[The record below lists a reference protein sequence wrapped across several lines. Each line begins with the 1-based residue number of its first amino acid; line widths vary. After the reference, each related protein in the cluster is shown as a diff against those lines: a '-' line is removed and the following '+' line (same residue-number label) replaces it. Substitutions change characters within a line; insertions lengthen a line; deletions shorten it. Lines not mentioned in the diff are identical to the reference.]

1 MGILK
6 LKPIKLNNKIRKS
19 GFEDAF
25 FFIVVLFALS
35 IVILVVYYAWS
46 QMKDPLADSIQSS
59 LPAGS
64 GVNISENFKGVTSTI
79 SLFDKLIPFL
89 MIGLFAF
96 VLIGAG
102 MYMNHPIMA
111 FVGIL
116 ILGMAVLLSII
127 YANVYHQISST
138 DELSSTNA
146 NFPIMELFMKYLPY
160 IVVIVFVLITAAVIW
175 SRGGAGY

>member
-1 MGILK
+1 MGV
-6 LKPIKLNNKIRKS
+6 LKPIWLNKLKKS

-35 IVILVVYYAWS
+35 IVILIVYYAWG
-46 QMKDPLADSIQSS
+46 QMKDPLAESIQGS

-64 GVNISENFKGVTSTI
+64 GVNVTENFNAVTGTI

-102 MYMNHPIMA
+102 AYMNHPIMA

-116 ILGMAVLLSII
+116 ILGIAVLLAVI

-160 IVVIVFVLITAAVIW
+160 IVVIIFVLITAAVIW

>member
-1 MGILK
+1 MGV
-6 LKPIKLNNKIRKS
+6 LKPIKLKKLKKS

-25 FFIVVLFALS
+25 FFIVVLFAMS
-35 IVILVVYYAWS
+35 IVVLIVYYAWN
-46 QMKDPLADSIQSS
+46 QMKDPLAESIQSS
-59 LPAGS
+59 LPNNS
-64 GVNISENFKGVTSTI
+64 GVNVTENFNSVTSTI

-102 MYMNHPIMA
+102 AYMNHQVMA

-116 ILGMAVLLSII
+116 ILGIAILLAVI

-146 NFPIMELFMKYLPY
+146 QFPIMEMFMKYLPY
-160 IVVIVFVLITAAVIW
+160 IVVIIFVLITAAVIW